1 YDAVIVDEASMI
13 DLMLMQGL
21 TDAIKPGTRLILVGD
36 YDQLPSVGAG
46 NVLRDIIE
54 SEYAHTVILREIFRQ
69 AEESMI
75 VVNAH
80 RINSGE
86 YPCVN
91 SRDKYFFFMERPSE
105 RTIVSLILELV
116 NRRLSAYYE
125 GIVPVRDIQVL

>member
-1 YDAVIVDEASMI
+1 MINIFEQSGFKVAIAAPTGRAAKRITETSGHYASTIHRLLEYYYSEGEDAMRFGKNSEDTLKYDAVIVDEASMI

-69 AEESMI
+69 AER
-75 VVNAH
+75 A
-80 RINSGE
+80 
-86 YPCVN
+86 
-91 SRDKYFFFMERPSE
+91 
-105 RTIVSLILELV
+105 
-116 NRRLSAYYE
+116 
-125 GIVPVRDIQVL
+125 